1 MLDRGKLVMGLT
13 FAAALALTGCAGK
26 VSVASSKSCQAHG
39 GKYDAATRSC
49 TAGSSTKQAQ
59 QICQEQGGF
68 YDTAAD
74 ACVLEGG
81 S

>member
-1 MLDRGKLVMGLT
+1 MMNGGRLVMGVT

-26 VSVASSKSCQAHG
+26 VSLASSKSCQAHG
-39 GKYDAATRSC
+39 GKYDAAAHAC
-49 TAGSSTKQAQ
+49 TVGTQTKQAA

-81 S
+81 